1 MHRLACLVALAAV
14 LFATA
19 WGRPKGTFNYEID
32 VTAAVGDTA
41 LIRPALKAEKRF
53 NTSTARKIFFGGEA
67 VLQLNAIA
75 HGYEMPGSADIR
87 KFENVRVAP
96 GHYLLVVICR
106 SSTAVGRFDLKVDAV
121 AGGEYLVECSG
132 AGNTTRAHVWRKDQP
147 AVEAPVATEMPAAA
161 STQAAP
167 AQQ

>member
-1 MHRLACLVALAAV
+1 
-14 LFATA
+14 
-19 WGRPKGTFNYEID
+19 
-32 VTAAVGDTA
+32 
-41 LIRPALKAEKRF
+41 
-53 NTSTARKIFFGGEA
+53 

-132 AGNTTRAHVWRKDQP
+132 AGIPRARICGARTSRRSKRRSP
-147 AVEAPVATEMPAAA
+147 RRCLRRLRRRRRRRSSELPLR
-161 STQAAP
+161 
-167 AQQ
+167 